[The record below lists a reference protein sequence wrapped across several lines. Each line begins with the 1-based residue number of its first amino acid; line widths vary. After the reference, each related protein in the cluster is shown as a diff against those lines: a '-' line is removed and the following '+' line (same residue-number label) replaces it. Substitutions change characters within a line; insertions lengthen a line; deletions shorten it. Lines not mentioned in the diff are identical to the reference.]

1 MFNHFERMG
10 WDIWLGLRR
19 DFQLPA
25 LSQTPDLLPLLLEDR
40 LWLLVLLEWRPR
52 SIRLATEVLML

>member
-1 MFNHFERMG
+1 MSDHFERMG
-10 WDIWLGLRR
+10 WDIWLGLRC

-40 LWLLVLLEWRPR
+40 LGLLVLLEWRPR